1 MGIFDG
7 IAASKAALDT
17 EAEYNKYM
25 EQARMAQQQEMHR
38 RIQAQNQMLG
48 APYGLGQQNAY
59 GTQQGLLAQQYTA
72 AARPEADFN
81 PNDHEAWS
89 MAMSTL
95 VNLWRSKYLDA
106 WVLPGN
112 RSDEFWHH
120 AYRRLAEAGKFER
133 APGSYIRL
141 REDA

>member
-7 IAASKAALDT
+7 IKGGQGGLANAHQGTFSEWESKQRLAA
-17 EAEYNKYM
+17 
-25 EQARMAQQQEMHR
+25 AQ
-38 RIQAQNQMLG
+38 
-48 APYGLGQQNAY
+48 GQQNAY

>member
-1 MGIFDG
+1 MGYD
-7 IAASKAALDT
+7 AK
-17 EAEYNKYM
+17 EEYAKYM
-25 EQARMAQQQEMHR
+25 EQARQAQQHEINR
-38 RIQAQNQMLG
+38 RIQAQSPLLG
-48 APYGLGQQNAY
+48 MGYGLAN
-59 GTQQGLLAQQYTA
+59 QQGALGQPNLQGAFAQHA
-72 AARPEADFN
+72 AAPLTAQKEVDFN
-81 PNDHEAWS
+81 PNDHEVWV

-106 WVLPGN
+106 WVLPTPG
-112 RSDEFWHH
+112 DDFWRQ

>member
-7 IAASKAALDT
+7 ITASKAALDT

-25 EQARMAQQQEMHR
+25 EQARMAKQQELQR
-38 RIQAQNQMLG
+38 RIHAQNQMLG
-48 APYGLGQQNAY
+48 IGNNHAQGLY
-59 GTQQGLLAQQYTA
+59 GTQPNLAAQQYTA

-81 PNDHEAWS
+81 PNDHEAWT

>member
-25 EQARMAQQQEMHR
+25 EQARMAQQQEMQR

-48 APYGLGQQNAY
+48 APYGLAN
-59 GTQQGLLAQQYTA
+59 QQGQNLLAQHYA
-72 AARPEADFN
+72 AAQQTAIPEADFN
-81 PNDHEAWS
+81 PNDHEVWV

-106 WVLPGN
+106 WVLPTPG
-112 RSDEFWHH
+112 DDFWRQ